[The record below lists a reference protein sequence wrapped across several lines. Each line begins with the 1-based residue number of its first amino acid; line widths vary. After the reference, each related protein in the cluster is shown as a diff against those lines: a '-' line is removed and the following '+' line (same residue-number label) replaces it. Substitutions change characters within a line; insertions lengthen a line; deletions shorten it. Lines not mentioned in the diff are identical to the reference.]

1 MEGESTKIEK
11 LEECEINWDNYLG
24 GSSSMWVR
32 LIRLVG
38 RRGGKRRIK
47 SDNASANEVRK
58 YFKSNKN
65 YSTISYTFPFFF
77 AGATR
82 KLKHTISWKFLPWLP
97 ISELFWATSQV
108 IKHHTRLEFP
118 HPIQCNANCEP
129 RTVRMWN
136 VSSPQKHSANDL
148 HASGDGDPIGTDP
161 KPSFWSKNEL
171 VQSNRNHL
179 AKSKRSWESVQYN
192 LHAQILKLELKLRR
206 ECGSSRRSGIEGL
219 RLSINCSKRS
229 KNRTA
234 TMANCCNFLAA
245 RSSKRRT
252 TAELLSDW
260 MNGLNEWRPKPFRL
274 ASLSGAWVPQWSV
287 EKKKDAKT
295 TLVLW

>member
-1 MEGESTKIEK
+1 MVANFRIVLGHVPSDYVSHST
-11 LEECEINWDNYLG
+11 
-24 GSSSMWVR
+24 
-32 LIRLVG
+32 
-38 RRGGKRRIK
+38 RIPIP
-47 SDNASANEVRK
+47 NPVQCQLRAENSANV
-58 YFKSNKN
+58 
-65 YSTISYTFPFFF
+65 ICFF
-77 AGATR
+77 
-82 KLKHTISWKFLPWLP
+82 
-97 ISELFWATSQV
+97 
-108 IKHHTRLEFP
+108 
-118 HPIQCNANCEP
+118 
-129 RTVRMWN
+129 
-136 VSSPQKHSANDL
+136 PQKHSANDL

-206 ECGSSRRSGIEGL
+206 ECGSSRRTGFEGL

-274 ASLSGAWVPQWSV
+274 ASLSGAWVPQWSL